1 MSGALKSTR
10 IFLSHA
16 VFGREKS
23 IFSWKFGLFEVSL
36 HIRNVYKYLILNTI
50 KCTKICRDDKIK
62 RFFFVSMNYIG

>member
-16 VFGREKS
+16 VSGREKS

-36 HIRNVYKYLILNTI
+36 HIRSVYKYLILNTI
-50 KCTKICRDDKIK
+50 KVLKFVEMTKLNAS
-62 RFFFVSMNYIG
+62 FFVSMNYIG